1 MVCLFSFFH
10 IFHNRG
16 PTGAT
21 WALFARC
28 FTVFIVERER
38 EREGEGGKEGGR
50 GGMLKLAGFA
60 ISILMSESLNLNAPL
75 QDWWN

>member
-1 MVCLFSFFH
+1 MTKKWSVFLVFSTFST
-10 IFHNRG
+10 IVDQLVQLG
-16 PTGAT
+16 LYLQD
-21 WALFARC
+21 ALLYLLGG
-28 FTVFIVERER
+28 ERER
-38 EREGEGGKEGGR
+38 EGGR

>member
-1 MVCLFSFFH
+1 VDQLVQL
-10 IFHNRG
+10 G
-16 PTGAT
+16 LYLQD
-21 WALFARC
+21 ALLYLLGG
-28 FTVFIVERER
+28 ER
-38 EREGEGGKEGGR
+38 EREGGREGGR

>member
-1 MVCLFSFFH
+1 MDMTKKWSVFLVFSTFST
-10 IFHNRG
+10 IVDQLVQLG
-16 PTGAT
+16 LYLQD
-21 WALFARC
+21 ALLYLLGGG
-28 FTVFIVERER
+28 RER
-38 EREGEGGKEGGR
+38 EGGR

>member
-38 EREGEGGKEGGR
+38 EREREREGEREGGE
-50 GGMLKLAGFA
+50 
-60 ISILMSESLNLNAPL
+60 EC
-75 QDWWN
+75 